1 MAAFFSFLLIFISI
15 KLFFIME
22 SKKIKDSDILKAMAM
37 HLDEDSVVF
46 GANGHYAVGAY
57 YDITKVSSVFGDK
70 DYNSQ
75 ANIDAADS
83 TEAAE
88 LYRNDNN
95 ELIEYLQ
102 KAIWLKEF

>member
-1 MAAFFSFLLIFISI
+1 MA
-15 KLFFIME
+15 
-22 SKKIKDSDILKAMAM
+22 KKIKDSDILKAMAM

-75 ANIDAADS
+75 DAIDTADS

-88 LYRNDNN
+88 KYRTDDDKM
-95 ELIEYLQ
+95 IESFQ
-102 KAIWLKEF
+102 KAEWLKEF

>member
-1 MAAFFSFLLIFISI
+1 MA
-15 KLFFIME
+15 
-22 SKKIKDSDILKAMAM
+22 KKFKDSDILKAMEM

-46 GANGHYAVGAY
+46 GANGHYAIGAY

-75 ANIDAADS
+75 DNIDAADS

-88 LYRNDNN
+88 KYRTNND
-95 ELIEYLQ
+95 ELDEGLQ
-102 KAIWLKEF
+102 KAEWLKEY

>member
-1 MAAFFSFLLIFISI
+1 MA
-15 KLFFIME
+15 
-22 SKKIKDSDILKAMAM
+22 KKIKDSDILKAMAM

-57 YDITKVSSVFGDK
+57 YDLTKVSSVFGDK

-75 ANIDAADS
+75 DAIDAADS

-88 LYRNDNN
+88 KYRTDDDKM
-95 ELIEYLQ
+95 IENFQ
-102 KAIWLKEF
+102 KAEWLKEF